1 MQGGGVGAT
10 TSLSL
15 PPPHH
20 GRCKNF
26 LVRLRGTLKKRENQA
41 TN

>member
-1 MQGGGVGAT
+1 MQGGVVGST

-15 PPPHH
+15 PPPDH

-26 LVRLRGTLKKRENQA
+26 LVRLRGTLERRENQA